1 MNARAIK
8 RAGAGA
14 AAIAVLLP
22 VLAGCG
28 GSSGDSQSQAAT
40 QSGTSTFPQTSEPS
54 NLNPADFTTQI
65 DNPYWPMPVGAQWRV
80 HVSNPQGESL
90 QETITVEN
98 RTKKIAD
105 GVTARVV
112 HDVVYDHGKPSE
124 ITDDWYAQ
132 DKDGNIW
139 YFGEDTAS
147 IQNGKKD
154 TSGSF
159 EAGRNGADA
168 GIAMPAHPAVGL
180 TYREEYYKGHAED
193 RTKVLALD
201 QQVQAPAGHFTG
213 AILTDD
219 TSPIEPTVS
228 EYKLYAKGVG
238 PVVAVSVSGEAERE
252 DLISYTH

>member
-1 MNARAIK
+1 MNARATK
-8 RAGAGA
+8 RAGAAA
-14 AAIAVLLP
+14 AAIAVLVP
-22 VLAGCG
+22 ALAGCG
-28 GSSGDSQSQAAT
+28 GSSGGVTTQADQ
-40 QSGTSTFPQTSEPS
+40 QSGTSTFPQSGEPS
-54 NLNPADFTTQI
+54 NLNPADFTTRI
-65 DNPYWPMPVGAQWRV
+65 DNPYWPMPVGARWQV

-90 QETITVEN
+90 QETITVSN
-98 RTKKIAD
+98 QTRRIAD

-132 DKDGNIW
+132 DREGNIW
-139 YFGEDTAS
+139 YFGENTAS

-159 EAGRNGADA
+159 EAGLNGADA
-168 GIAMPAHPAVGL
+168 GVAMAAQPAVGL

-219 TSPIEPTVS
+219 TSPIEPDVS
-228 EYKLYAKGVG
+228 EFKLYAKGVG
-238 PVVAVSVSGEAERE
+238 PVVAVSVSGESERE
-252 DLISYTH
+252 DLISYSR

>member
-1 MNARAIK
+1 MTARAIR
-8 RAGAGA
+8 RAGAVA
-14 AAIAVLLP
+14 AGIPVLLLA
-22 VLAGCG
+22 LAGCG
-28 GSSGDSQSQAAT
+28 GSSGGDKSQADTQAAT
-40 QSGTSTFPQTSEPS
+40 NTLPQTSEQS
-54 NLNPADFTTQI
+54 NLNPADFTSQI
-65 DNPYWPMPVGAQWRV
+65 DNPYWPMPVGARWEVRV
-80 HVSNPQGESL
+80 TNPEGEL
-90 QETITVEN
+90 LHETITVEN

-112 HDVVYDHGKPSE
+112 HDVVYDHGKASE

-139 YFGEDTAS
+139 YFGENTAS

-159 EAGRNGADA
+159 EAGLHGADA

-180 TYREEYYKGHAED
+180 TYREEYYAGHAED
-193 RTKVLALD
+193 RTKVLAMD
-201 QQVQAPAGHFTG
+201 QQVQAPAGHFSG

-219 TSPIEPTVS
+219 TSPIEPDVS

-238 PVVAVSVSGEAERE
+238 PVVAVSVSGESERE
-252 DLISYTH
+252 DLISYSH

>member
-1 MNARAIK
+1 MEARAIK
-8 RAGAGA
+8 RAGAA
-14 AAIAVLLP
+14 AAGIAALLLA
-22 VLAGCG
+22 LAGCG
-28 GSSGDSQSQAAT
+28 GSSGDSKSQSAT
-40 QSGTSTFPQTSEPS
+40 QSGTSTFPQSSEPS

-65 DNPYWPMPVGAQWRV
+65 DNPYWPMPVGARWEVRV
-80 HVSNPQGESL
+80 TNPEGEL
-90 QETITVEN
+90 LHETITVEN
-98 RTKKIAD
+98 RTKQIAD

-112 HDVVYDHGKPSE
+112 HDVVSTNGKPSE

-132 DKDGNIW
+132 DKDGNVW
-139 YFGEDTAS
+139 YFGENTAS

-168 GIAMPAHPAVGL
+168 GIAMPAHPTVGL
-180 TYREEYYKGHAED
+180 TYREEYYAGHAED
-193 RTKVLALD
+193 RSKVLATD

-252 DLISYTH
+252 DLISYSH

>member
-8 RAGAGA
+8 RAGAVTAG
-14 AAIAVLLP
+14 IAVLLP

-28 GSSGDSQSQAAT
+28 SSGDSTSQAAT
-40 QSGTSTFPQTSEPS
+40 QSGTNTLPQSSEPS

-65 DNPYWPMPVGAQWRV
+65 DNPYWPMPVGARWQVRV
-80 HVSNPQGESL
+80 TDPQGESL
-90 QETITVEN
+90 NEVITVTN
-98 RTKKIAD
+98 QTKKIAD

-112 HDVVYDHGKPSE
+112 HDVVYDHGKPAE

-139 YFGEDTAS
+139 YFGENTAEF
-147 IQNGKKD
+147 QNGKKD

-159 EAGRNGADA
+159 EAGAKGADA
-168 GIAMPAHPAVGL
+168 GIAMPAHPEVGL
-180 TYREEYYKGHAED
+180 TYREEYYAGHAED
-193 RTKVLALD
+193 RSKVLAID

-219 TSPIEPTVS
+219 YSPLEPDVS
-228 EYKLYAKGVG
+228 EYKLYARGVG
-238 PVVAVSVSGEAERE
+238 PVVAVTVSGGSERE
-252 DLISYTH
+252 DLVSYTK